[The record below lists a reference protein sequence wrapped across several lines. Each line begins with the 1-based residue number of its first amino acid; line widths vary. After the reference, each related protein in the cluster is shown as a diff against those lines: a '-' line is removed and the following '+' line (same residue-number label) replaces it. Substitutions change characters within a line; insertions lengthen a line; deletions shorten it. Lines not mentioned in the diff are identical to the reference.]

1 MNLRQLEHVLV
12 LSETLSFSKAA
23 ERVHLCQSALSK
35 SISSLEEELGVKI
48 FDRTTNSVSIAPA
61 GQFVI
66 DRARHLL
73 SEATNFSKNV
83 EYFKTG
89 ALGSVSVGAGPFPAT
104 CFLADGVRAFHK
116 LYPKVSLSLRIDH
129 WKNLLADL
137 HAGQIDFFIADIRN
151 IDDDPMLR
159 STPIG
164 GLTLALFCDRNHP
177 LVTPDPERRIKPQE
191 LLDYTFASV
200 SLPNLVFNEFKQ
212 SLGLESDDSFA
223 VNLECDDIALI
234 NRLIP
239 DSDIIFVS
247 SNLMMESALQ
257 AGKVAKLNLPMAR
270 NRFGEWALVQIKNRT
285 LTPSATLMADLLI
298 DLVRKG
304 SLDDDQ
310 KYSHKA
316 NRPLNFL
323 RKHKSRPDEPP
334 ADIARKQPGAVPAQA
349 NASQDLLT

>member
-1 MNLRQLEHVLV
+1 MNLKQLGHALV

-23 ERVHLCQSALSK
+23 ERVHLSQSALSK
-35 SISSLEEELGVKI
+35 SISSLEDELGVKI
-48 FDRTTNSVSIAPA
+48 FERTTNSVAIAPA

-104 CFLADGVRAFHK
+104 CFLADGVRTFHK
-116 LYPKVSLSLRIDH
+116 RYPKVSLSLRIDH
-129 WKNLLADL
+129 WKNLLTDL
-137 HAGQIDFFIADIRN
+137 HAGHIDFFIADIRN

-164 GLTLALFCDRNHP
+164 GLTLALFCDRHHP
-177 LVTPDPERRIKPQE
+177 LVRTDPQRRIQPQQ

-247 SNLMMESALQ
+247 SNLMMETAL
-257 AGKVAKLNLPMAR
+257 ATGDVVKLNLPMTR
-270 NRFGEWALVQIKNRT
+270 NRFGEWALVQIKHRA

-304 SLDDDQ
+304 SLEDDE
-310 KYSHKA
+310 KYSHKG

-323 RKHKSRPDEPP
+323 RKRKARPDEAS
-334 ADIARKQPGAVPAQA
+334 ADILRRPPG
-349 NASQDLLT
+349 